1 MVCCIIG
8 VARCDACHTDAPTRK
23 QWRRKALKI
32 IYDTEKLKKIIDDL
46 FTLTGIS
53 LAIADTNGNCLYM
66 QTKPED
72 CICIREQSCP
82 EGRARC
88 TADDKTLM
96 HLAYERRESVSHVCH
111 AGLID
116 TAVPIL
122 KGNTPVG
129 FILIGRI
136 VTEKMNIVDA
146 EGMTHITE
154 AQLSSMKNLLSRIVF
169 ENAIEI
175 EYDELISRARDLIHK
190 ELSGE
195 LSIESLS
202 ERLYVSKNKLYKS
215 FHSYYGL
222 TVGEYIL
229 RARMTRAEELLRE
242 SEMPIFLVS
251 ESVGI
256 QNYTYFSRLFK
267 KRYGISP
274 LAYRKSTSGNSEKVQ
289 E

>member
-1 MVCCIIG
+1 M
-8 VARCDACHTDAPTRK
+8 
-23 QWRRKALKI
+23 KI

-53 LAIADTNGNCLYM
+53 LAIADTNGNYLYM

-88 TADDKTLM
+88 AADDKTLM
-96 HLAYERRESVSHVCH
+96 RLAYERRESVSHVCH

-251 ESVGI
+251 EAVGI

-274 LAYRKSTSGNSEKVQ
+274 LAYRKRTLRGICGYQ
-289 E
+289 

>member
-1 MVCCIIG
+1 
-8 VARCDACHTDAPTRK
+8 
-23 QWRRKALKI
+23 LKI
-32 IYDTEKLKKIIDDL
+32 IYDTEKLKKTIDDL

-53 LAIADTNGNCLYM
+53 LALADTNGNYLYM

-72 CICIREQSCP
+72 CICIREQSTP

-88 TADDKTLM
+88 TTDDKTLM
-96 HLAYERRESVSHVCH
+96 HLAGERRESVSRVCH
-111 AGLID
+111 AGPVD

-122 KGNTPVG
+122 KDNVLVG
-129 FILIGRI
+129 FVIIGRI
-136 VTEKMNIVDA
+136 VTEKMDIVDA

-154 AQLSSMKNLLSRIVF
+154 AQLSSMKNLLSRIIF

-175 EYDELISRARDLIHK
+175 EYDVLASRARELIHQ
-190 ELSGE
+190 ELSSE
-195 LSIESLS
+195 LSIKSLVKK
-202 ERLYVSKNKLYKS
+202 LYVSKNKLYRS
-215 FHSYYGL
+215 FHSYYGI
-222 TVGEYIL
+222 TVGEYIQK
-229 RARMTRAEELLRE
+229 ARMARAEELLRE
-242 SEMPIFLVS
+242 SEMPVFLIS

-274 LAYRKSTSGNSEKVQ
+274 LAYRKSISGNSEKEQ